1 MLKIDKTR
9 IECIERSEDNCYAKF
24 IVEPLERGYGI
35 TLGNSIRRCLL
46 SSHPRLTVTSVKIE
60 GVRHKFSK
68 IPGVSEGVMDII
80 CNLKSLEL
88 KGYTDE
94 PRVIRLGAQGGG
106 IVRAADITTDSD
118 IEILNPDLKL
128 ATLDRGGGL
137 YMEMTVERSSVNL
150 SADKTRT
157 AYDGNEFLFAP
168 ILYRV
173 NYEVE
178 ATRVGQITGY
188 DKLTLHVWSNGGI
201 CPEGASIT
209 AARIMNHHL
218 ILSRRLNDEVD
229 SVNILVGKEMDVKAE
244 ILEMLIEGLNLSS
257 QSSNCL
263 KRRGV
268 NTLEDLTQKTEK
280 DLILIP
286 NFGRK
291 SLEAVEFKLKE
302 LGLSL
307 RRARKKE
314 QSGDIIRTKMRASKQ
329 IKGLCIY
336 W

>member
-1 MLKIDKTR
+1 MLKIEKTR

-68 IPGVSEGVMDII
+68 IPGVLEGVMDII
-80 CNLKSLEL
+80 CNLKSLKL
-88 KGYTDE
+88 KGYPYE

-118 IEILNPDLKL
+118 IEILNPELKL
-128 ATLDRGGGL
+128 ATLDRCGRL
-137 YMEMTVERSSVNL
+137 YMEMMVERSIVNL
-150 SADKTRT
+150 SADKTST
-157 AYDGNEFLFAP
+157 AYDGNAVLFAP
-168 ILYRV
+168 IYRV

-188 DKLTLHVWSNGGI
+188 DKLTLHVWSNGSM

-218 ILSRRLNDEVD
+218 SLSRRLTDEVD
-229 SVNILVGKEMDVKAE
+229 RVKILAGEKEDVKAE
-244 ILEMLIEGLNLSS
+244 ILQMLIEGLNLSS

-280 DLILIP
+280 ELILIP

-291 SLEAVEFKLKE
+291 SLEEVEFKIKE

-314 QSGDIIRTKMRASKQ
+314 QSGDIIHTKMRGSKQ

>member
-1 MLKIDKTR
+1 MLKIEETR

-35 TLGNSIRRCLL
+35 TLGNSIRRSLL
-46 SSHPRLTVTSVKIE
+46 SSHPRSMVTSVKIE

-68 IPGVSEGVMDII
+68 IPGVLEGVTDII

-94 PRVIRLGAQGGG
+94 PRVIRIGAHGGG
-106 IVRAADITTDSD
+106 IVRAADITTDLD

-128 ATLDRGGGL
+128 ATLDKGGKL
-137 YMEMTVERSSVNL
+137 YMEMTVERSSVYLYAN
-150 SADKTRT
+150 KTRT
-157 AYDGNEFLFAP
+157 ASDGNAVFFAP
-168 ILYRV
+168 IIYRV

-188 DKLTLHVWSNGGI
+188 DKLTLHVWSNGSI

-218 ILSRRLNDEVD
+218 ILSRRLTDEVD
-229 SVNILVGKEMDVKAE
+229 SVKILVGKEEEVKAE
-244 ILEMLIEGLNLSS
+244 ILKMLIDSLNLSS
-257 QSSNCL
+257 QSFNCL

-268 NTLEDLTQKTEK
+268 NTLEDLTQKTER
-280 DLILIP
+280 DLILMR

-291 SLEAVEFKLKE
+291 SLEEVEFKLKE

-307 RRARKKE
+307 RRTRKKSNLVTLFTPRDE
-314 QSGDIIRTKMRASKQ
+314 G
-329 IKGLCIY
+329 
-336 W
+336 